1 MDRDT
6 LLVGLV
12 EDAAA
17 HAWREIELPVHH
29 ACPQFVPPTEND
41 VLFPFVCNVARWL
54 RDEDATRQFVERV
67 RVLRGKHA
75 FKPAHVWL
83 EITLV
88 GDERCL
94 RVDVSTPNGCDM
106 YLVASDVC
114 IADTKKLGLPTYYR
128 RISICFSD
136 GSDVFLSGEELAIPT
151 LVSPCHDALAKIVFA
166 ILDRVEAGEWSVL
179 DETARAM
186 AAMLVPPREEGVV
199 DKWACLYARTLC
211 NSLYDT
217 LHGLFIAEWANLG
230 DLVAVVGHMDGE
242 WATAFGLR
250 KLWTRA
256 FQTPPALSKLYRSNR
271 TQIDFVSRA
280 YLDARETLR
289 KLVADTTKLLA
300 GQTFVEF
307 PPDRTPAQEYLMRM
321 LWDCPAARG
330 PMYKLGKLVEERYPP
345 EVRFMLECVAD
356 LVFHTRWG
364 TAEARK
370 RVASE
375 FALLRGGWDPNF
387 GGVARY
393 AFERFFNAAHEYAAT
408 PLPLLQL
415 FQKMFDAWE
424 DLDVACILP
433 EPEDDDPPPIELPPA
448 ALDVDDKPVATHAR
462 LEIYY
467 DLAQNPAVLRIKSSV
482 GDGVAMPEW
491 WPDGELADL
500 KDTKWAL
507 YRAPMPRDALVGSV
521 HVFLD
526 AMALTATDE
535 FKTADRVWLT
545 TKLPAIPEGEDAAAW
560 VKQRASFVVAPLIA
574 RMTLAEPTW
583 DAWAAYMESV
593 RRAMHVMCCTSA
605 SELDQYALAC
615 PAGFSVAALDTEMS
629 RVSQWIIYFPEMPHL
644 TYSYLDGMRK
654 RYGAEFGL
662 MHGVHDGCAAMLTCV
677 SIQFQ
682 PHEIAIEPS
691 RSGGMRA
698 YDRALADAVHA
709 WRNEEGDAE
718 TATVVV
724 PNSVLPNNVIHNS
737 VLRDSVFK
745 RLDKHKCLLS
755 DDHISEDMPALAIL
769 IRDSFP
775 MGTVFAIRR
784 SSWVELSF
792 HRDVSHFFELSYTK
806 TLLALRE
813 AVRTGGMSY
822 VESGSTT
829 PYMKLSNGY
838 VEDVAAA
845 REKLQMPTIVR
856 PDEWTGESLAFLKG
870 WIRRHLRRAVER
882 SHAALRVSP
891 DRIEFLPTV
900 RLVCSLH
907 SVHFMTTVYLTN
919 ALENKAKRNSVFTCA
934 SIPVLDRGTMH
945 CTVDLGQEVARW
957 FASRVLATET
967 ADGSR
972 VRVAPYTRATGKVYL
987 CSTLSKP
994 VVVGK
999 FVADSTACKFVRG
1012 DSVRVDCNNAGYPA
1026 AFESLQRAHASTHQK
1041 TTYDVMC
1048 RASTVPSDS
1057 DVHRVLRALAAS
1069 KFHESFDGLPLY
1081 PELADR
1087 AGPTEFPACVVR
1099 EYYENPYV
1107 HPHVRKVECTFSLR
1121 MLVTA
1126 LYGKENAFLSTI
1138 Q

>member
-1 MDRDT
+1 MDCDT
-6 LLVGLV
+6 QLVALV
-12 EDAAA
+12 ESAAA
-17 HAWREIELPVHH
+17 HAWGEVELPVHH
-29 ACPQFVPPTEND
+29 ACPRLVPPTEND
-41 VLFPFVCNVARWL
+41 VLGLFVANVARWL
-54 RDEDATRQFVERV
+54 LGHASIVVESV
-67 RVLRGKHA
+67 RMMHGKHA
-75 FKPAHVWL
+75 FKPAHIWL
-83 EITLV
+83 EVTLKV
-88 GDERCL
+88 GGRVL
-94 RVDVSTPNGCDM
+94 RVDVSTPAGCDT
-106 YLVASDVC
+106 YLVASDAG
-114 IADTKKLGLPTYYR
+114 IAEAKTLGVNTYYR

-136 GSDVFLSGEELAIPT
+136 GSDVFLDSEEVEIPV
-151 LVSPCHDALAKIVFA
+151 LVSPRHDALGKTVFA

-186 AAMLVPPREEGVV
+186 AALLVPPREDGVV
-199 DKWACLYARTLC
+199 DKWAVLYARTLC
-211 NSLYDT
+211 NALYDT
-217 LHGLFIAEWANLG
+217 LHGLFIAEWANLS

-256 FQTPPALSKLYRSNR
+256 FQPPPALSKLHRANR

-280 YLDARETLR
+280 YLDVRDTLR
-289 KLVADTTKLLA
+289 KIVADTTKLMA

-307 PPDRTPAQEYLMRM
+307 APTRTPAQEYLMRM

-330 PMYKLGKLVEERYPP
+330 PMYKLGKLVEIRYPP
-345 EVRFMLECVAD
+345 EIRFMLECVGD

-370 RVASE
+370 RVANE

-387 GGVARY
+387 RGVTRY

-424 DLDVACILP
+424 DLDAACILP
-433 EPEDDDPPPIELPPA
+433 EPEEDDPPPIALPPA
-448 ALDVDDKPVATHAR
+448 ALGVDDKPAATHAR

-467 DLAQNPAVLRIKSSV
+467 DLAQNPAVLRVKSSV
-482 GDGVAMPEW
+482 GDEKTRPEW

-500 KDTKWAL
+500 KDRTWMV
-507 YRAPMPRDALVGSV
+507 YREPMPRDALAGSM
-521 HVFLD
+521 HVFLESM
-526 AMALTATDE
+526 AMTATDE

-545 TKLPAIPEGEDAAAW
+545 TKLPELAEGDDAVAW
-560 VKQRASFVVAPLIA
+560 AKQRAVFVVAPLID
-574 RMTLAEPTW
+574 RMAKTHPFCDL
-583 DAWAAYMESV
+583 WAGYMEQV

-605 SELDQYALAC
+605 SELDQYAMLC
-615 PAGFSVAALDTEMS
+615 PPRFEVHALDTKMS
-629 RVSQWIIYFPEMPHL
+629 AVSQWIVYFPEMPHL

-654 RYGAEFGL
+654 RYGAEFSL
-662 MHGVHDGCAAMLTCV
+662 CHGVQDGCATTLTCV
-677 SIQFQ
+677 RIQFQ
-682 PHEIAIEPS
+682 PHEIVVEPS
-691 RSGGMRA
+691 RSGGVRA

-709 WRNEEGDAE
+709 WRSEDGDTE
-718 TATVVV
+718 TATTVV
-724 PNSVLPNNVIHNS
+724 PKS

-745 RLDKHKCLLS
+745 RLDKHKCLLA
-755 DDHISEDMPALAIL
+755 DDHITEDMPALGIL

-784 SSWVELSF
+784 GEWVELSF

-813 AVRTGGMSY
+813 AVRAGGMAY
-822 VESGSTT
+822 AESGSIT

-838 VEDVAAA
+838 VEDAAA
-845 REKLQMPTIVR
+845 AKEQLQMPVTIR
-856 PDEWTGESLAFLKG
+856 PDEWPTALLGFLKG
-870 WIRRHLRRAVER
+870 WIRRHLQRAGEG
-882 SHAALRVSP
+882 SHVALRVSP

-934 SIPVLDRGTMH
+934 SVPVLDRGTMH
-945 CTVDLGQEVARW
+945 CTVDLGHEVARW

-987 CSTLSKP
+987 CSTISKP

-1012 DSVRVDCNNAGYPA
+1012 DSVKVDCNNAGYPA

-1041 TTYDVMC
+1041 TTYDIMC
-1048 RASTVPSDS
+1048 RSSTVPSDS

-1081 PELADR
+1081 PELASRVDQN
-1087 AGPTEFPACVVR
+1087 EFPACVVR

-1107 HPHVRKVECTFSLR
+1107 HPHVRSVECTFSLR